1 MQMFRVIA
9 ILMVASFGLGGLSV
23 GSGISPPQPV
33 PTPPPEIVLD
43 QAGAER
49 TQLSV
54 LTYNVFG
61 LPWPVARDRGTAL
74 DRIGR
79 ELRRLQEAGRAPD
92 VVLVQEA
99 FTDRARRIGE
109 LAGYPYRVAGPR
121 AGDAPTVE
129 LEPLDAAYLD
139 GQRMLRGEGIGKILS
154 SGLAIYS
161 RYPLR
166 VLGATPFGAD
176 SCAGYDCL
184 ANKGVMLVAVEVP
197 GVPQP
202 VQLMNTHVNANGASG
217 VPRERALTAHHR
229 QIDEIVVLL
238 ERDLRADWPL
248 IFGGDLNVRDSD
260 RRFDYTAARLPG
272 SIVHRHCTLRVAAC
286 DVRMSWD
293 GDEPWMDTQDH
304 QGFSDG
310 ERVRV
315 RPGRVE
321 AMFDAPRDGR
331 QLSDHDGFLVT
342 YELSWPPAPA
352 PAHAAV
358 AQRVRE

>member
-1 MQMFRVIA
+1 MQLFRVIA
-9 ILMVASFGLGGLSV
+9 ILAAAVLGLGVVSV
-23 GSGISPPQPV
+23 ERGTSLPQPV
-33 PTPPPEIVLD
+33 PTPSPEIVLD
-43 QAGAER
+43 RAGEQR

-61 LPWPVARDRGTAL
+61 LPWPVARDRGAAL
-74 DRIGR
+74 DRIAT
-79 ELRRLQEAGRAPD
+79 ELRRLQEAGEAPD

-109 LAGYPYRVAGPR
+109 LAGYPYRVSGPS

-139 GQRMLRGEGIGKILS
+139 GRRMLRGEGLGKILS

-166 VLGATPFGAD
+166 VLGATPFGPD

-184 ANKGVMLVAVEVP
+184 ANKGVMLVAVEIP

-202 VQLMNTHVNANGASG
+202 VQLMNTHVNANGSSG

-229 QIDEIVVLL
+229 QIDEIVALL
-238 ERDLRADWPL
+238 ERDRRPDWPL

-260 RRFDYTAARLPG
+260 RRFAYTAARLPG
-272 SIVHRHCTLRVAAC
+272 SIVHRHCTVPAAAC
-286 DVRMSWD
+286 DVRLSWD

-315 RPGRVE
+315 RPGRVA

-331 QLSDHDGFLVT
+331 LLSDHDGFLVT
-342 YELSWPPAPA
+342 YELSWPA
-352 PAHAAV
+352 PAHVAG
-358 AQRVRE
+358 AQRDRE